1 MSLEHFEISFND
13 PVGDHVWVE
22 WNSMEGWR
30 MMIPNINW
38 GSYFK
43 LNDINE
49 VKQKLCEQGF
59 DYKNSPLVA
68 VAQLAFLNI
77 E

>member
-13 PVGDHVWVE
+13 HVGDHVWVE

-30 MMIPNINW
+30 MMIPKINR
-38 GSYFK
+38 GNYFK
-43 LNDINE
+43 VIDIND
-49 VKQKLCEQGF
+49 VKQKLYEWGF
-59 DYKNSPLVA
+59 DYKNSPLIA
-68 VAQLAFLNI
+68 AAQLAFLNI